1 MSKPCKLEQAVVL
14 FQEAAINVAIIKT
27 ITMLGLDDGTL
38 EFEEAVEEAKV
49 AKRTLLSLIGVEL
62 DA

>member
-1 MSKPCKLEQAVVL
+1 ML